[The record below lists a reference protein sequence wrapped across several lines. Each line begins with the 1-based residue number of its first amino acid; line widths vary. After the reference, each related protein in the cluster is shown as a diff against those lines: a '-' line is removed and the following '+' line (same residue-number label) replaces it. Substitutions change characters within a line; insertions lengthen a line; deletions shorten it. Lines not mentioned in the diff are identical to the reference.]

1 MTIVGSSR
9 RAHGA
14 WIRGNPIMERRRRG
28 GEDCCRVARPI
39 AFQLATPLIDQG
51 DASTQWFLGHLCHN
65 GLYGMEVDLKSAGEW
80 YRKAAAQGYARAVEA
95 LGGLRSGRAGE
106 AIRLGAVSGANQK
119 VIEVP
124 ARTWLNLGEDDCEV
138 ITPCSREH
146 CKVAFRWY
154 VAAGKRG
161 DVEAQIALGRLYE
174 DGIYVR
180 QSRARAIKWY
190 EKAAPESMEA
200 QLLLDRATAEEQAD
214 YWRRAYA
221 KERAARREY
230 ILEKIRRR
238 LGPPPTDPIE
248 AFEWY
253 RKLAEDGDPDA
264 QWELSIAYARGLGV
278 RHNFGLT
285 LKWLNLAC
293 DNHPDPDVR
302 EFMKESL
309 SVMDTQP
316 MVGNMDVIVDEE

>member
-1 MTIVGSSR
+1 MRPDSNANNYALV
-9 RAHGA
+9 
-14 WIRGNPIMERRRRG
+14 EF
-28 GEDCCRVARPI
+28 VARRCGSEM

-106 AIRLGAVSGANQK
+106 AIRLGAVRGANQK

-161 DVEAQIALGRLYE
+161 DVEAQIALPRVANIFLRKYAGDLGRRQRIRSRPSN
-174 DGIYVR
+174 GIGS
-180 QSRARAIKWY
+180 SRRT
-190 EKAAPESMEA
+190 E
-200 QLLLDRATAEEQAD
+200 
-214 YWRRAYA
+214 
-221 KERAARREY
+221 
-230 ILEKIRRR
+230 ILMPN
-238 LGPPPTDPIE
+238 GSFPSHTHV
-248 AFEWY
+248 A
-253 RKLAEDGDPDA
+253 
-264 QWELSIAYARGLGV
+264 
-278 RHNFGLT
+278 
-285 LKWLNLAC
+285 
-293 DNHPDPDVR
+293 
-302 EFMKESL
+302 
-309 SVMDTQP
+309 
-316 MVGNMDVIVDEE
+316 